1 MKKLIKALLR
11 ESLIEKTL
19 DEDYPS
25 SWNIEEFKKLS
36 SFNQRIQYCKQHLQ
50 QISSGSSRIVYKID
64 DQKVLKLAKNKK
76 GLAQNEIEA
85 SYSTYEDLSSITA
98 RVFSYDNNNDLW
110 IEMEL
115 AKIVTPQI
123 FKQVTGFDFNNF
135 CQGLSSHY
143 YKLEGHRRRIRDV
156 SEPSNMNDLWADP
169 FVYEMLSLMANY
181 DIPVGDLCKINSYGL
196 VNREGEDTIV
206 MIDYGLTN
214 EVYDS
219 YYS

>member
-1 MKKLIKALLR
+1 MKKLIKNLLR
-11 ESLIEKTL
+11 EALIEKPL
-19 DEDYPS
+19 EEDYPS
-25 SWNIEEFKKLS
+25 SWNIEEFKKMS
-36 SFNQRIQYCKQHLQ
+36 SFNKRIQYCKQHLQ

-64 DQKVLKLAKNKK
+64 DQKVLKLAKNQK
-76 GLAQNEIEA
+76 GLAQNEIEE
-85 SYSTYEDLSSITA
+85 SYSTFEDLSSITA
-98 RVFSYDNNNDLW
+98 RVFAYDDNDLW

-115 AKIVTPQI
+115 AKPVTLQI
-123 FKQVTGFDFNNF
+123 FKRVTGFDFNNF
-135 CQGLSSHY
+135 CQGLDSHY
-143 YKLEGHRRRIRDV
+143 YKLEGHRRRIRNV
-156 SEPSNMNDLWADP
+156 SEPPNMNDLWADP

-181 DIPVGDLCKINSYGL
+181 DIPSSDLCKLNSYGL

>member
-1 MKKLIKALLR
+1 MKKLIKTLLR

-25 SWNIEEFKKLS
+25 SWNIEDFKNLK
-36 SFNQRIQYCKQHLQ
+36 SFNKRIQYCKQHLQ

-98 RVFSYDNNNDLW
+98 RVFEYDENNLW

-115 AKIVTPQI
+115 AKKVTPQI
-123 FKQVTGFDFNNF
+123 FQQVTGFKFSNY
-135 CQGLSSHY
+135 CQALESHY
-143 YKLEGHRRRIRDV
+143 YTLEGHTGKVRKV
-156 SEPSNMNDLWADP
+156 SPPENIAEFWKDEFTYD
-169 FVYEMLSLMANY
+169 MLSLMGNY